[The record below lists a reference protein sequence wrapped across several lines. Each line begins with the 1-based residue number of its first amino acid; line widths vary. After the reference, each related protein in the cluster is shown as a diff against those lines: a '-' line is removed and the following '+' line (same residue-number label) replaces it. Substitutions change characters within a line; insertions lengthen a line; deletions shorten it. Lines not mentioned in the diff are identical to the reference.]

1 MTGAPQ
7 NSVFIAFQVNE
18 DTRPIVEA
26 IGSDNPTANIVRY
39 PAMVKIDAPGR
50 LVVRRASIEERVGR
64 EYDLRE
70 LHVNLISLSGN
81 IDESDDEFVLH
92 WNSRRSLEDTTP

>member
-1 MTGAPQ
+1 MNDATQ
-7 NSVFIAFQVNE
+7 NAVFIAFQAND
-18 DTRPIVEA
+18 DTRPIIEA
-26 IGSDNPTANIVRY
+26 IGNDNPNAQITRY

-50 LVVRRASIEERVGR
+50 LVVRRASIEALIGR

-92 WNSRRSLEDTTP
+92 WNKN